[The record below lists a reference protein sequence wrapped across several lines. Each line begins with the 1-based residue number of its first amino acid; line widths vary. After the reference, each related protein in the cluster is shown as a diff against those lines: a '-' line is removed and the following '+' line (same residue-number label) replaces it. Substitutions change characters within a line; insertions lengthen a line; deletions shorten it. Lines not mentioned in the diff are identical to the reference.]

1 MKTVG
6 YSLILA
12 ALGGSISSV
21 ALANNSANSPA
32 NSSVNESANGA
43 AIAHAPATLMAA
55 QTCGGCHG
63 TQGAVRGTAFMP
75 LAGMPEKQFI
85 QSMKAFADGSRPST
99 LMGPLARSFSAEEIQ
114 AMAAYFAQ
122 FPKVQAQ

>member
-6 YSLILA
+6 YSLMAA
-12 ALGGSISSV
+12 ALCGATSSMAV
-21 ALANNSANSPA
+21 AD
-32 NSSVNESANGA
+32 GA
-43 AIAHAPATLMAA
+43 GIAHAPNTVMAA

-75 LAGMPEKQFI
+75 LAGMPEAQFI
-85 QSMKAFADGSRPST
+85 RSMNAFADGTRPST
-99 LMGPLARSFSAEEIQ
+99 LMGPLARSFSADEIK

>member
-12 ALGGSISSV
+12 ALGGSFSSV
-21 ALANNSANSPA
+21 AIA
-32 NSSVNESANGA
+32 NESANGA
-43 AIAHAPATLMAA
+43 AIAQAPATVMAA

-85 QSMKAFADGSRPST
+85 QSMNAFADGTRPST
-99 LMGPLARSFSAEEIQ
+99 LMGPLARSFSADEIK